1 MAKRK
6 AGSELPRL
14 LRDLREKPD
23 GTVSVGEVADIVER
37 LMTTLKADPAVSR
50 RKIFTE
56 LKGLAQFIRTT
67 KDEIA
72 LLSPDDVKHEYLP
85 KAADEL
91 DAIVAATADATNA
104 IMDATEIIEA
114 AMSGV
119 EGETRDQLLDATTR
133 IYEACGFQDITGQ
146 RITKVFGSLKEIE
159 TRIDALLTAF
169 GGDVTTGKP
178 IKALKTKKKTD
189 KKVLT
194 DEDLLVGPQK
204 VGEAN
209 TQEDIDKLFA
219 SFD

>member
-1 MAKRK
+1 MAQRK
-6 AGSELPRL
+6 AGNELPQL
-14 LRDLREKPD
+14 LRELRDKPD
-23 GTVSVGEVADIVER
+23 GTVSVGEVADIIER
-37 LMTTLKADPAVSR
+37 LMAALKVDPAVSR
-50 RKIFTE
+50 RKFFID
-56 LKGLAQFIRTT
+56 LKDLSRIIRTT

-91 DAIVAATADATNA
+91 DAIVVATADATNA

-119 EGETRDQLLDATTR
+119 DGKARDQLLDATTR

-146 RITKVFGSLKEIE
+146 RITKVVGALKEIQN
-159 TRIDALLTAF
+159 RIDALLTAF
-169 GGDVTTGKP
+169 GDDGKTRKP
-178 IKALKTKKKTD
+178 KKALKMKKK
-189 KKVLT
+189 VST
-194 DEDLLVGPQK
+194 DEDLLEGPQK

-219 SFD
+219 GFD